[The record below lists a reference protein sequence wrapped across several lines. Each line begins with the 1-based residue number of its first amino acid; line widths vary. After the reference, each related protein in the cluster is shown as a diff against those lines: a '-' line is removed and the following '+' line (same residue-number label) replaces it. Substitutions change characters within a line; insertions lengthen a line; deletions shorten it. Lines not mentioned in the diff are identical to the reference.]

1 MFSKDNFVSVIL
13 PAYNSGKYIK
23 SCIDSILNQSYEDF
37 ELIIVDDGSTDD
49 TQKIIN
55 NYVDKKIKYIYQSNK
70 GVSLARNTGIK
81 NASGDLVTFVDADDI
96 MGKYQLEIM
105 VKYFC
110 DGVDMVMCRYHKFS
124 KMEELSDKSC
134 DQRMEE
140 ADVSNISKIEA
151 SKLIHFGSSYAGYVW
166 NKMYRMNKISELFFA
181 DKSNGMAFRE
191 DIAMCED
198 LLFNSIY
205 IDSCDNI
212 CVLNKK
218 LYHYYENKDGISSGK
233 YSSKLHTQITAYRN
247 IFDVYQKNKTE
258 YVEVIDLLKENVL
271 KFSIDH
277 INRMVVGGKINSA
290 EVKAYK
296 EFIRENM
303 DLQSSNNILNS
314 KDKFLIGILMN
325 SPFAAYKFIYNIW
338 TKIK

>member
-1 MFSKDNFVSVIL
+1 MANKDKFVSVIL

-23 SCIDSILNQSYEDF
+23 SCIDSILNQSYENF
-37 ELIIVDDGSTDD
+37 ELIIVDDGSIDD
-49 TQKIIN
+49 TQEIISD
-55 NYVDKKIKYIYQSNK
+55 YVDKKIKYIYQNNK
-70 GVSLARNTGIK
+70 GVSSARNTGIK
-81 NASGDLVTFVDADDI
+81 NASGELVTFIDADD
-96 MGKYQLEIM
+96 MMSKYQLEIM
-105 VKYFC
+105 AKYFC
-110 DGVDMVMCRYHKFS
+110 DGVDMVMCRYHRFS
-124 KMEELSDKSC
+124 KMEELADKSC

-140 ADVSNISKIEA
+140 DDVSNISRADA
-151 SKLIHFGSSYAGYVW
+151 SKLIHLGSSYAGYVW

-181 DKSNGMAFRE
+181 DKGNGMAFRE

-218 LYHYYENKDGISSGK
+218 LYYYFENKDGISSGG

-247 IFDVYQKNKTE
+247 IFDIYQKNKSE
-258 YVEVIDLLKENVL
+258 YVEIISLLKENVL

-277 INRMVVGGKINSA
+277 INRMVIGEKINLA
-290 EVKAYK
+290 EVREYKA
-296 EFIRENM
+296 FIRENK
-303 DLQSSNNILNS
+303 DLQLTNNILNS

-325 SPFAAYKFIYNIW
+325 SPFAVYKLIYKLW
-338 TKIK
+338 KKIK